1 MTSLF
6 RLKLI
11 AAILSVCLL
20 FSLTACAINE
30 AQTSGDSSTGTTA
43 TTKVAPS
50 DTTTGQTVAENSP
63 ATLPTATLAVEPD
76 VNEIDNYLQRSG
88 ANLIPTSTTA
98 TSAQTTNRAA
108 ALPTAGP
115 TAAPAA
121 RPTAVP
127 TARPTVAPTAR
138 PTAVPTARSTAAPT
152 PTPRPTPKPTVA
164 PTPIPTPKPTP
175 KPTVAPTTAP
185 PTTGLTAAQ
194 WCAEIFRLTNVE
206 RAKAGLPALKT
217 GTTAL
222 AKAAAVR
229 ASEIVSAYSH
239 VRPNGSYFSTVLA
252 ENGIAW
258 SATVENL
265 FCGTADRYTPAD
277 VMLKWMNSSGH
288 RANILNKNQT
298 MLSVGY
304 VRSGGKEYFVQ
315 LFIKPK

>member
-1 MTSLF
+1 MTCLF

-30 AQTSGDSSTGTTA
+30 AQISGDSSTETTA
-43 TTKVAPS
+43 TAKVAPS
-50 DTTTGQTVAENSP
+50 DTTTGQTVTESSP

-88 ANLIPTSTTA
+88 ANLMPASTTA
-98 TSAQTTNRAA
+98 TTAQTTDSAA

-127 TARPTVAPTAR
+127 TARH
-138 PTAVPTARSTAAPT
+138 TAAPT
-152 PTPRPTPKPTVA
+152 PTTRPTPKPTVA
-164 PTPIPTPKPTP
+164 PSPTPKPTP

-185 PTTGLTAAQ
+185 PTTGLTASQ
-194 WCAEIFRLTNVE
+194 WRSEIFRLTNVE

-258 SATVENL
+258 SATAENL

-304 VRSGGKEYFVQ
+304 VRSGGKGYFVQ